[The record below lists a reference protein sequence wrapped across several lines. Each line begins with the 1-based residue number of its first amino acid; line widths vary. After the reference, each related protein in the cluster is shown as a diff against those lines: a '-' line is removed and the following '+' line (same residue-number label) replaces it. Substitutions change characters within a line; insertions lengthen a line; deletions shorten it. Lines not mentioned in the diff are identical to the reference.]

1 MDIAQTR
8 LDILLIFAY
17 AYGVFILAG
26 SIRARKE
33 GLRIGGA
40 LVIPAAAGIALI
52 VLLLVLFFDDSVDL
66 LGRSADGLQAI
77 AVTVAVVFI
86 AIAVGDMVLNRLV
99 DIALVVAAR
108 SYESIAR
115 RSLNLKWIPDIT
127 RLLLL
132 GISIIVVLG
141 GGFRLQ
147 PTGGDVKIT
156 AKTEATYAL
165 PKAPTALVFRGE
177 YDGYIAFGEGQIARF
192 ELPRQPEGEL
202 VLETVAKDISYP
214 HGLAILDDTLYVTEQ
229 GPFDCNDTRAA
240 GAFAGIRCAKLPG
253 MSVRD
258 SQIQILESTRGG
270 VIAFDISQDGTLQNR
285 RSIVTDLPVST
296 GDHAVNGIV
305 VGPDKR
311 LYVAIGS
318 LDVLVNEDDLQE
330 ILESIERPNLDLIG
344 SIISF
349 EPDGSSLE
357 VYASGL
363 RNVYG
368 LTMDEKGRLYGVD
381 NNGLT
386 ARDWRKE
393 EVLQIKRGA
402 NYGYPYEGS
411 FGDNE
416 RTTDD
421 PIWFLDGVG
430 SSGIEWAG
438 NLGLD
443 PGLII
448 GSRNKVTYLTVDED
462 EEGVYVGKR
471 GNSSVLLEP
480 KGFVTFVKA
489 MPEQRLAIGVFGLRP
504 GEHALILLDVKK

>member
-1 MDIAQTR
+1 MDISQTK

-17 AYGVFILAG
+17 AYGAFVLAS
-26 SIRARKE
+26 SIRASKD
-33 GLRIGGA
+33 GLRIGVA
-40 LVIPAAAGIALI
+40 LVVPAVAGIALI
-52 VLLLVLFFDDSVDL
+52 ILLIVLFFDDSIDSI
-66 LGRSADGLQAI
+66 GRSADGLKAI
-77 AVTVAVVFI
+77 AATGAVIFLAVAM
-86 AIAVGDMVLNRLV
+86 GDLVSSRLV
-99 DIALVVAAR
+99 DISHFIVR
-108 SYESIAR
+108 RGYETFTRGNS
-115 RSLNLKWIPDIT
+115 NLKWIPDLT

-132 GISIIVVLG
+132 GISIIVMIGL
-141 GGFRLQ
+141 GFRLQ
-147 PTGGDVKIT
+147 PNEPKDEIT
-156 AKTEATYAL
+156 AETEAVYVL

-202 VLETVAKDISYP
+202 VLETVAEEISYP

-229 GPFDCNDTRAA
+229 GPFDCSDAQAA

-311 LYVAIGS
+311 LYVAIGN
-318 LDVLVNEDDLQE
+318 LDLLVIEDDLPE

-344 SIISF
+344 TIISF

-357 VYASGL
+357 PFASGL

-368 LTMDEKGRLYGVD
+368 ITMDEKGRIYGVD

-386 ARDWRKE
+386 ARDWRME

-402 NYGYPYEGS
+402 NYGYPYEGTYS
-411 FGDNE
+411 VKE
-416 RTTDD
+416 RRTDH
-421 PIWFLDGVG
+421 PIWILDGKG

-443 PGLII
+443 PGLIV
-448 GSRNKVTYLTVDED
+448 GSWDKVTYLVVDKD
-462 EEGVYVGKR
+462 DEGVYVDSR
-471 GNSSVLLEP
+471 GSENVLLEP
-480 KGFVTFVKA
+480 KGFVTIVKA
-489 MPEQRLAIGVFGLRP
+489 APEQRLAIGVFGLRP
-504 GEHALILLDVKK
+504 GEHRLILLNVNK